1 MAKYATGKR
10 SQAISD
16 RSGMAFPYTEMVK
29 EWNGSLVHISEFEP
43 KHPQIR
49 RRHNTADA
57 IALQNSRN
65 MKFQQPAVKFSNDIT
80 ISDSGGASVGVANLS
95 LPGDF
100 AFKTQDFEI
109 TRNGVTSI
117 VHSMVPEDPSL
128 QNRRRE
134 LISNI
139 GSVGVSIS

>member
-49 RRHNTADA
+49 RKHNTADA

-65 MKFQQPAVKFSNDIT
+65 MKFQQPSVKFSNDVT

-100 AFKTQDFEI
+100 AFITQ
-109 TRNGVTSI
+109 GTSA
-117 VHSMVPEDPSL
+117 MKPADPSL

-134 LISNI
+134 LLSNL
-139 GSVGVSIS
+139 GQVEVSIT